1 MSSHFFSTLNC
12 IVSQTMTVSFFC
24 SKIAQFYL
32 FVYLLHFIEIQL
44 IHNVVLM
51 SPVQKVIQ
59 LCIYIYI
66 LFHILFHY
74 GLSQG
79 IEYGS
84 LCCAAGPCSSVLR
97 VTVGTAHPKL
107 QVHPLLLLPLGNHR
121 SVLCVCEYVSI
132 LEICSFVSYFSFHQ

>member
-79 IEYGS
+79 IDYS
-84 LCCAAGPCSSVLR
+84 PLCYTVGPCLSILCIIVWICSPQTPTPGLSY
-97 VTVGTAHPKL
+97 L
-107 QVHPLLLLPLGNHR
+107 PLLATT
-121 SVLCVCEYVSI
+121 I
-132 LEICSFVSYFSFHQ
+132 MFSMSAE